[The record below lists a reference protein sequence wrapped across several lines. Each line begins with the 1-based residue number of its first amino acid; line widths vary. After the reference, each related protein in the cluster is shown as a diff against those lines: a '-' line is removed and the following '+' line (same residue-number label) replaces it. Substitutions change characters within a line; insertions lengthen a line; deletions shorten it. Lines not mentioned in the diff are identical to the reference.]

1 MGVVTLEG
9 VVENGQIRLSTD
21 VRLPEKTK
29 VYVIVPDMQVEQRAH
44 IYSPHL
50 AHPEE
55 IKDFEMDVIE
65 ESCDANV

>member
-9 VVENGQIRLSTD
+9 VVENGQIRLATD

-50 AHPEE
+50 IHPDEV
-55 IKDFEMDVIE
+55 KDFEMDVIE
-65 ESCDANV
+65 ESRDANV